1 MVSFQWVSIPY
12 FTLLVRSYNPIMST
26 LFHPVVSIDFD
37 SLKYDIT
44 EGDLGELSFSL
55 NRTSQTNISFIA
67 MTMNRTAGECKLLW
81 FPKLIV
87 LTCFVVS
94 SSDPCT
100 HRWL

>member
-1 MVSFQWVSIPY
+1 
-12 FTLLVRSYNPIMST
+12 MST

-44 EGDLGELSFSL
+44 EGNLGELNIFL
-55 NRTSQTNISFIA
+55 DRRSQTNIPCIA
-67 MTMNRTAGECKLLW
+67 MTMDGTAGKCKLLW
-81 FPKLIV
+81 FPNLIV
-87 LTCFVVS
+87 LMCFVVS